1 MTMHCSYS
9 PEDNKLRLYATS
21 RLPRDL
27 YDRVKAAGFKWAPKQ
42 ELFVAPAWT
51 PDREDLMVE
60 LCEEIGDED
69 YSPTERAAD
78 RAERFEGYREKR
90 TAEAAGSA
98 DTFGAGP
105 SAFGHQNRDRAERQ
119 ATRHDRHR
127 VYAVSQWSKAEYW
140 QSRIAGVISSALYK
154 SSPAVRRSRI
164 LRLEAEQ
171 RKHEKSREEYAA
183 RFAGW
188 SKVATLEGADQ
199 AGRYESTA
207 DRMGFTPETMTP
219 ALRLAYALA
228 NDIHCYGDWP
238 HPRTAKADSL
248 YKHLTDEAD
257 PITPAEAAALWLAD
271 RTGPDDAESRPARWS
286 DHYTNRLAYERAM
299 MAEEGGS
306 AADADM
312 VPGGWIGKNQIQAV
326 NKSPVTGK
334 VVSVKLLAPDRWY
347 RGEGPA
353 PLTLQSFN
361 IERLPEG
368 AYRAPTEEERS
379 AFAEAQTAAKAER
392 KATTP
397 KAPTLINPTDQDAE
411 RLQAI
416 WNATAKE
423 KHEKADRYG
432 RAYEPSQVLRMT
444 QEQYAARSKGAYAS
458 HETRTLHE
466 TGKQARRSSNMYSS
480 DGAKYDATLGAAV
493 CKIRVTGCGSGFY
506 GADRV
511 IVLTDKPQKALPLDW
526 DAIEGKKPA
535 EPTAAPAEAEAPEII
550 GGVLFGDERGDLYD
564 AAEMG
569 A

>member
-1 MTMHCSYS
+1 METEPEDDGPELPGATATYS

-312 VPGGWIGKNQIQAV
+312 VPGGWIGKNQIEKV
-326 NKSPVTGK
+326 NKSPATGR
-334 VVSVKLLAPDRWY
+334 VVSVSLRLPGDRWG
-347 RGEGPA
+347 RTTEGTH
-353 PLTLQSFN
+353 LRVYN
-361 IERLPEG
+361 VERLPAGTYGPPTDGE
-368 AYRAPTEEERS
+368 RAQ
-379 AFAEAQTAAKAER
+379 FAEKTKAR
-392 KATTP
+392 KADE
-397 KAPTLINPTDQDAE
+397 KAKKKPEPPTINPTDDDAA
-411 RLQAI
+411 RLQAL
-416 WNATAKE
+416 WNAAAEAKH
-423 KHEKADRYG
+423 KQRNPHAHW
-432 RAYEPSQVLRMT
+432 EPSEVYRLT
-444 QEQYAARSKGAYAS
+444 QAQYSAGSKGSYS
-458 HETRTLHE
+458 LLEIRTIHAD
-466 TGKQARRSSNMYSS
+466 GRPARESSNLWSS
-480 DGAKYDATLGAAV
+480 EGKKYDDSLPAAV
-493 CKIRVTGCGSGFY
+493 CKVRMRRNGYSPPRV
-506 GADRV
+506 V
-511 IVLTDKPQKALPLDW
+511 VLADKPQKPLPLDW
-526 DAIEGKKPA
+526 SAIEQQA
-535 EPTAAPAEAEAPEII
+535 EPAA
-550 GGVLFGDERGDLYD
+550 V
-564 AAEMG
+564 
-569 A
+569 